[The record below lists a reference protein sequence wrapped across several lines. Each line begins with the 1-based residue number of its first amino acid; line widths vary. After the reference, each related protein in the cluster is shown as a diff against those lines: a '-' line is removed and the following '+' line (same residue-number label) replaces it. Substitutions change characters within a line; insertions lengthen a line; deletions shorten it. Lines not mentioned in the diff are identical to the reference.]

1 MRRPNFVSSI
11 APPGQSASQ
20 AAIPDTTNERIR
32 SIFQEVRGPEIL
44 HVGCVGH
51 KVPQT
56 PAEESHSMHFQLC
69 KQFGQVQVLG
79 LDIDLA
85 GLQEMKQK
93 GFNVVAGDA
102 QNLDFDSSFDTI
114 VAGELIEHLQNPGR
128 FFESCARALKP
139 GGRVVISTPNV
150 FCVMLAL
157 MYFKNRDR
165 AFNPEHVVWFCPQ
178 TLREMAKRCGFSV
191 AGLYFVDDLEPELV
205 SSRFY
210 KAFVL
215 AWKGIRPLFP
225 AHYRNTMVAVLN
237 RT

>member
-1 MRRPNFVSSI
+1 MRRPNFASSI
-11 APPGQSASQ
+11 ASQSQSATQ
-20 AAIPDTTNERIR
+20 PTILGTTNERIR
-32 SIFQEVRGPEIL
+32 AIFREVRGPDIL

-56 PAEESHSMHFQLC
+56 PTEESHSVHFQLC
-69 KQFGQVQVLG
+69 KQFGQAQVLG

-85 GLQEMKQK
+85 GLQEMRQK
-93 GFNVVAGDA
+93 GFNVVEGDA
-102 QNLDFDSSFDTI
+102 QNLNFDAAFDTI
-114 VAGELIEHLQNPGR
+114 LAGELIEHLQNPGQ
-128 FFESCARALKP
+128 FLEGCGRALKS
-139 GGRVVISTPNV
+139 GGRVVISTPNA
-150 FCVMLAL
+150 FSVMLAV
-157 MYFKNRDR
+157 MYFKNYDR

-178 TLREMAKRCGFSV
+178 TLREIVKRCGFSV

-225 AHYRNTMVAVLN
+225 THYRNTMVAVLN
-237 RT
+237 RK